1 MKRKRSDSNVFGYDA
16 DFDPYVETIAGNYYP
31 VNTATF
37 IENERQSF
45 TILTDRSQAG
55 SSISDG
61 SIELLI
67 QRRLLADD
75 ARGVGEPLN
84 ETMSIT
90 ACPPYGNAT
99 RIGDG
104 IIIKGTHRFMIGGKG
119 SGATKARSR
128 MDESFS
134 RPQVFVASAS
144 KDVQIPF
151 RQPGLSL
158 LKKSLPDNIM
168 IVTYAALDDD
178 PSSFLIRLA
187 HQYDMNESNVYST
200 PVRVNLQDLF
210 PNHDIIKVTE
220 KTLSANQ
227 DKADWERRRLDWN
240 DSEGMT
246 ASSDDKSMLD
256 IVLKP
261 MEIRTFVINIKT
273 SGVIPSSSCST
284 SSSSWRLGILV
295 VLTFSVL

>member
-1 MKRKRSDSNVFGYDA
+1 MFGYDA
-16 DFDPYVETIAGNYYP
+16 GFDPYVEPVAGNYYP
-31 VNTATF
+31 VNTAIF
-37 IENERQSF
+37 IEDESQSF

-104 IIIKGTHRFMIGGKG
+104 IIIKGTHRLMIGGKG
-119 SGATKARSR
+119 SGATNARSR

-134 RPQVFVASAS
+134 RPQVFAASAS

-151 RQPGLSL
+151 HQPGLSL
-158 LKKSLPDNIM
+158 SKKSLPDNIM
-168 IVTYAALDDD
+168 IVSYAALED

-187 HQYDMNESNVYST
+187 HQYDINESNVYST

-210 PNHDIIKVTE
+210 PNHDIVKVTE

-227 DKADWERRRLDWN
+227 DRVDWEKRRLDWN
-240 DSEGMT
+240 ESEGMT

-256 IVLKP
+256 FVLKP
-261 MEIRTFVINIKT
+261 MEIRTFVINIKI
-273 SGVIPSSSCST
+273 SGVVPSSS
-284 SSSSWRLGILV
+284 SSSFSSWRLGAALLF

>member
-1 MKRKRSDSNVFGYDA
+1 MKRKRSDPKVFGYDA
-16 DFDPYVETIAGNYYP
+16 DFDPYVEPIAGNYYP
-31 VNTATF
+31 INTAIF
-37 IENERQSF
+37 IEDERQSF
-45 TILTDRSQAG
+45 TVLTDRSQAG

-61 SIELLI
+61 SLELLI
-67 QRRLLADD
+67 QRRLLVDD

-84 ETMSIT
+84 ETVSIT

-104 IIIKGTHRFMIGGKG
+104 IIIKGTHRLMIGGKG
-119 SGATKARSR
+119 SGASQARSR

-151 RQPGLSL
+151 HQPGLSL
-158 LKKSLPDNIM
+158 LKKSLPDNVM
-168 IVTYAALDDD
+168 IVTYVALDDD
-178 PSSFLIRLA
+178 PSSYLIRLA
-187 HQYDMNESNVYST
+187 HQYGMNESTYST
-200 PVRVNLQDLF
+200 PVNVYLQDLF

-227 DKADWERRRLDWN
+227 DRVDWEKRRLDWN
-240 DSEGMT
+240 ESEGMT

-261 MEIRTFVINIKT
+261 MEIRTFVINVKT

-284 SSSSWRLGILV
+284 SSSWGLGVI
-295 VLTFSVL
+295 VLFTFCIII